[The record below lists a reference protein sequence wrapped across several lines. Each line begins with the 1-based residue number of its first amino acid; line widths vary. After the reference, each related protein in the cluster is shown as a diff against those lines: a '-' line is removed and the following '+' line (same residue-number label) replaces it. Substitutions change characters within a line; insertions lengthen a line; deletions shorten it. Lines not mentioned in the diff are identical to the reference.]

1 MSRKNSDV
9 FAEVIVGIFMVAVLA
24 LLAYFTIVISGVDLL
39 LGRAKTS
46 ATFVFRDV
54 GGLKERDSVMYR
66 GMKVGAV
73 ERIELG
79 SSNITVRVKVDSD
92 VVLRETGQ
100 ASVSALSL
108 LGGNYLLL
116 EEGTGEVK
124 PLGTTV
130 FHGEPPVDW
139 MRDIGE
145 IARNLSDLTSEGSL
159 KNIVTNFEE
168 TAKNLNLII
177 ARVERGDGTVGK
189 LLSSDTEL
197 YNDLT
202 NTVASARQ
210 TFDNAAAIS
219 TRLEK
224 GEGTLGKLLS
234 RDEAAYGDLTNA
246 VASIKET
253 FAHAASVAERIE
265 KGEGTLGRLLA
276 KDDSLW
282 GDLTNTVANIRAASE
297 KLKNSEGL
305 LGKIM
310 DDKELADNASKL
322 MENLKAV
329 SDKLAKG
336 EGTLG
341 KLTTDQEMY
350 DEVNGLIKDVRQ
362 IVDNYRD
369 TTPISTFGSL
379 IMGGL

>member
-39 LGRAKTS
+39 LGRAKKS
-46 ATFVFRDV
+46 ATFVFQDV

-79 SSNITVRVKVDSD
+79 TSNITVRVKVDSD
-92 VVLRETGQ
+92 VVMRETGQ

-116 EEGTGEVK
+116 EEGTGKVK
-124 PLGTTV
+124 PLETTV

-168 TAKNLNLII
+168 TAKNLNII
-177 ARVERGDGTVGK
+177 VSRVERGEGTVGK
-189 LLSSDTEL
+189 LLSSDSSL
-197 YNDLT
+197 YGELT

-219 TRLEK
+219 ERLEK

-253 FAHAASVAERIE
+253 FAHAASVAERLE

-276 KDDSLW
+276 KDDALW

-297 KLKNSEGL
+297 KLKNGEGL

>member
-46 ATFVFRDV
+46 ATFVFSDV

-79 SSNITVRVKVDSD
+79 ASNITVRVKVDSD
-92 VVLRETGQ
+92 VVMRETGQ

-116 EEGTGEVK
+116 EEGTGKVK

-219 TRLEK
+219 ARLEK

>member
-1 MSRKNSDV
+1 MSRKNRDV
-9 FAEVIVGIFMVAVLA
+9 FSEIIVGIFMLAVLA

-39 LGRAKTS
+39 MGRAKTTG
-46 ATFVFRDV
+46 TFVFRDV

-79 SSNITVRVKVDSD
+79 ASNITVRVKVDSD
-92 VVLRETGQ
+92 VTMRETGK

-116 EEGTGEVK
+116 EEGTGAPK
-124 PLGTTV
+124 PLETTV

-139 MRDIGE
+139 MRDLGE
-145 IARNLSDLTSEGSL
+145 IARNLSDLTSDGSIR
-159 KNIVTNFEE
+159 NIVTNFEE
-168 TAKNLNLII
+168 AAKNLNKIV
-177 ARVERGDGTVGK
+177 ARVERGEGTVGN
-189 LLSSDTEL
+189 LLSADNTL
-197 YNDLT
+197 YGDLT
-202 NTVASARQ
+202 STVVRARQ
-210 TFDNAAAIS
+210 TFDSAAAIS
-219 TRLEK
+219 ARLEK

-234 RDEAAYGDLTNA
+234 KDEAAYGDITNA

-253 FAHAASVAERIE
+253 FAHAATLAERLD

-276 KDDSLW
+276 KDDALW
-282 GDLTNTVANIRAASE
+282 GDLTNTVANIRATSE
-297 KLKNSEGL
+297 KLKSGEGL

-310 DDKELADNASKL
+310 DDKELADNATKL